1 MIYFLITLAACSI
14 GSFVGLGGDLM
25 IIPCLLSLGIPK
37 ELISINTDLT
47 MFFMS
52 LLSTYIYLKRK
63 QGNFKTAIL
72 MAIGIIPGASLGVFL
87 NSTIT
92 IPMFKIFFICLIV
105 ILMVMVVLKNNLNS
119 FNLPTITKP
128 IIGLFI
134 GVISGLFGI
143 GGGIILIPVLLIFYN
158 LNQKEAAA
166 TTMYLV
172 FISSIVTVSSYYLR
186 GFTDIHYA
194 FYMIPGALIGS
205 RIGTYFNKTASNKS
219 ISIIFNLILLGI
231 FLKEVTPFIFSFIK

>member
-1 MIYFLITLAACSI
+1 MIYFLIALGACSI

-25 IIPCLLSLGIPK
+25 IIPFLLSLGIPK

-52 LLSTYIYLKRK
+52 LLSTFIYLKRK
-63 QGNFKTAIL
+63 QGNFKTALL
-72 MAIGIIPGASLGVFL
+72 MAIGIISGASLGVFI
-87 NSTIT
+87 NSNIT
-92 IPMFKIFFICLIV
+92 IPMFKIFFICLIAL
-105 ILMVMVVLKNNLNS
+105 LMIMVALKNKLIS

-128 IIGLFI
+128 FIGLAI
-134 GVISGLFGI
+134 GTISGLFGI

-172 FISSIVTVSSYYLR
+172 FISTIITVSSYYVR
-186 GFTDIHYA
+186 GFTNLHYA

-205 RIGTYFNKTASNKS
+205 RIGTYFNKKASNKL
-219 ISIIFNLILLGI
+219 ISLIFNLILLGI
-231 FLKEVTPFIFSFIK
+231 FSKEIIPFIIK